1 MVAIFPILGEP
12 TTSIEPADGALDEPA
27 LRFDDEPF
35 DAVAAFDDFDLQ
47 RGHDVGNAIQEDRPG
62 IGAVCEQLAQEW
74 ELSEQGGQQQHTAV
88 AVLNVSG
95 SDQGVQQQTE
105 LVDKNVALLA
115 LDQFAGVKAMR
126 VDASAP
132 FSALFTL

>member
-1 MVAIFPILGEP
+1 MVAIFPVLGEP

-35 DAVAAFDDFDLQ
+35 DAVATFDHFDLQ
-47 RGHDVGNAIQEDRPG
+47 RGHDVCNAIQEDRPG
-62 IGAVCEQLAQEW
+62 IGAVCEQLAQER

-88 AVLNVSG
+88 AVLNVGG

-105 LVDKNVALLA
+105 LVDQNVTLLA
-115 LDQFAGVKAMR
+115 VGQFAGVKAMR